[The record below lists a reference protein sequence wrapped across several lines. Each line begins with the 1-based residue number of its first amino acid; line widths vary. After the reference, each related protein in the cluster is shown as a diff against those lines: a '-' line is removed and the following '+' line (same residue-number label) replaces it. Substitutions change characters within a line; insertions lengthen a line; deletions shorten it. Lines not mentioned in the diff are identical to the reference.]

1 MVIQMI
7 VIMLLEMTL
16 MMIMTKNGGTCSKCD
31 NIFKTESDLT
41 LHIEMQYDDDN
52 DKLGEDKLSSSAL
65 VVDVINLLSL
75 KVTQLFTHEWIII

>member
-16 MMIMTKNGGTCSKCD
+16 LMIMTKKWWHLQKCD

-52 DKLGEDKLSSSAL
+52 DKLGEVKKK
-65 VVDVINLLSL
+65 N
-75 KVTQLFTHEWIII
+75 

>member
-16 MMIMTKNGGTCSKCD
+16 LMIMTKNGGTCSKCD
-31 NIFKTESDLT
+31 DIFKTESDLT

-52 DKLGEDKLSSSAL
+52 DKLGEVKKK
-65 VVDVINLLSL
+65 NL
-75 KVTQLFTHEWIII
+75 Q

>member
-16 MMIMTKNGGTCSKCD
+16 LMIMTKNCGTCSKYD

-52 DKLGEDKLSSSAL
+52 DKLGEVKKKIKMVAL
-65 VVDVINLLSL
+65 AVNVIIFSKR
-75 KVTQLFTHEWIII
+75 KVI

>member
-16 MMIMTKNGGTCSKCD
+16 LMIMTKNGGTCSKCD

-41 LHIEMQYDDDN
+41 LHIEMQHDDDN
-52 DKLGEDKLSSSAL
+52 DKLGEVKKNKPKMAYSRDA
-65 VVDVINLLSL
+65 
-75 KVTQLFTHEWIII
+75 FTR